1 MKKPSRDTIIK
12 HLPYKY
18 FVIEAETY
26 KIVDTNNPLL
36 RIGKSC
42 YSEMYSIDHPC
53 SKLGIDCICNHDSSK
68 KDFIANYQ
76 NIDGVL
82 CVSLV
87 STTPILNDKNKIT
100 HRLIQH
106 SNPQEH
112 IGQDRPEENIIGSD
126 TQPSTYMEDAKYVY
140 SIDGQILFANKQATI
155 NLSNS
160 TKSII
165 GKNIRDF
172 LSEDHVKVFLN
183 LFKKVISNHATIKQ
197 NIPNPTTEK
206 AKWFSNT
213 LKPIIFGSK
222 LEQAVLSTS
231 KDITQFVLAEDLVKQ
246 SETSFKM
253 IAETISDVIWRL
265 DLTTLKYTYISP
277 SVLQLRG
284 LTVREALN
292 ESLEEGL
299 HPDDYKNILQA
310 LNKQKET
317 AKSGVVYQMTNKFEI
332 RQFHKNKSIIWVE
345 VSVSIIKDANNN
357 AVEVLGVSRDI
368 TAKRLKKEKLVQSL
382 GREKF
387 FADIIRNS
395 SQAVCVFYPNGKS
408 IALNNAAYQLF
419 GYSDKE
425 IAELDWAQDLSPKS
439 WYNFEQKYLNKARD
453 HNIPITYEKEIINN
467 DGKIIP
473 VKILAHP
480 KFDKQG
486 NFSHYISFITDITE
500 IQKTQQLLEESNK
513 RLEYAFQGSND
524 GLWDWDLKNDFL
536 YMSPNYLKMIGYKRE
551 ELKPEFKTFQKLV
564 HPVDLPSVFQ
574 SHHEYMNNTAPRF
587 EAQFRMKH
595 KDGHWIPV
603 LSRSLL
609 IKDKKGKAIRF
620 VGTHID
626 LTELHKIQKYLKESE
641 ERNTILFENTNV
653 GIAITSLEGN
663 LLTANKQL
671 LGILGL
677 TSENYKNTNVSK
689 YYLYKEDRNKFIDQ
703 MNENGQLTNFHF
715 QLIDAKKRIKWMSL
729 SSKML
734 EIDGEKKLVN
744 ILTDID
750 KQIKAEQGLTE
761 SQERFRQLSKLTME
775 GILVHNQ
782 GVTIDINES
791 LLRILGYTRDEV
803 IGKNIINMC
812 STKKSLNIFHDH
824 VKNNTKDSYD
834 AEVLTK
840 TGKIIPVEVSSKPV
854 KYNGKNVRVTS
865 IRNITQRKLF
875 EEEIITER
883 EKAKENDNLKS
894 AFLANMSH
902 EIRTPLNGIIGFTEI
917 LQDTNGEFS
926 PEEIEQYLA
935 IIEKNGQVLL
945 HLVNDIIDLS
955 KIETGQL
962 KINIQDVALQEVISE
977 VTSVF
982 ETQAKQKGLSLNSS
996 FSGENIILKTDYSR
1010 LVQILNNLI
1019 GNALKFTNEGHIT
1032 VGCTVKNEKVVLY
1045 VKDTGCGISDD
1056 AKEII
1061 FDRFSQGKPVRDQL
1075 LGGTGLGLSI
1085 TRGLIELLGGDI
1097 WLESEENIGSTFFF
1111 SLQRK

>member
-26 KIVDTNNPLL
+26 KIVDTNNPQL
-36 RIGKSC
+36 RVGKFC
-42 YSEMYSIDHPC
+42 YSEMYNIENPC
-53 SKLGIDCICNHDSSK
+53 CKSGGDCICNQNTHK

-82 CVSLV
+82 CASLV
-87 STTPILNDKNKIT
+87 STTPIFDDKNNIT

-106 SNPQEH
+106 SAPQAY
-112 IGQDRPEENIIGSD
+112 IDQDRAEENIIESN
-126 TQPSTYMEDAKYVY
+126 TPLSAYTEDPKYVY

-155 NLSNS
+155 NLSKG
-160 TKSII
+160 TASII

-172 LSEDHVKVFLN
+172 LSDDHVQIFLN
-183 LFKKVISNHATIKQ
+183 LFKKAITNNITIKQ

-222 LEQAVLSTS
+222 MEQAVLSTS

-253 IAETISDVIWRL
+253 LAETISDVIWRL
-265 DLTTLKYTYISP
+265 DLATMKYTYVSP

-292 ESLEEGL
+292 ESLEESL
-299 HPDDYKNILQA
+299 HPDDYKNILQV

-317 AKSGVVYQMTNKFEI
+317 AKSGVVYQMSNKFEI

-408 IALNNAAYQLF
+408 VPLNNAAYQLF
-419 GYSDKE
+419 GYSDDE
-425 IAELDWAQDLSPKS
+425 ITELDWAQDLSPKN
-439 WYNFEQKYLNKARD
+439 WYGFEQKQLNKAKD
-453 HNIPITYEKEIINN
+453 HNIPITYEKEIINKN
-467 DGKIIP
+467 DQIIP

-500 IQKTQQLLEESNK
+500 IQKTQQLLEESKK

-536 YMSPNYLKMIGYKRE
+536 YMSPSYLKMIGYKRD

-564 HPVDLPSVFQ
+564 HPSDLPSIFQ
-574 SHHEYMNNTAPRF
+574 SHHQYMNNAAPRF

-595 KDGHWIPV
+595 KDGHWVSV

-609 IKDKKGKAIRF
+609 IKNEKGKAIRF

-626 LTELHKIQKYLKESE
+626 LTELHQIQKHLKESE

-653 GIAITSLEGN
+653 GIAITSLDGN

-671 LGILGL
+671 LGMLGIQGE
-677 TSENYKNTNVSK
+677 SYENTNVRK

-703 MNENGQLTNFHF
+703 MNKNGQLTNFHF
-715 QLIDAKKRIKWMSL
+715 QLIDKQKNIKWMSL
-729 SSKML
+729 SSKAL
-734 EIDGEKKLVN
+734 EIDGEKRLVN

-750 KQIKAEQGLTE
+750 KQIKAEQDLTE
-761 SQERFRQLSKLTME
+761 SQERFKQLSKLTME
-775 GILVHNQ
+775 GILIHDK
-782 GVTIDINES
+782 GITIDINES
-791 LLRILGYTRDEV
+791 LLRILGYSREEV
-803 IGKNIINMC
+803 LGKNVINMC
-812 STKKSLNIFHDH
+812 STKKSLNVFYEH

-834 AEVLTK
+834 AEILTK
-840 TGKIIPVEVSSKPV
+840 SGKVIPVEVTSKPV
-854 KYNGKNVRVTS
+854 RYNGKNVRVTS

-875 EEEIITER
+875 EKEIITER

-917 LQDTNGEFS
+917 LQDASAEFS

-962 KINIQDVALQEVISE
+962 KINLQDVSLQEVISE

-982 ETQAKQKGLSLNSS
+982 EAQVKQKGLLLISS
-996 FSGENIILKTDYSR
+996 FTDKQIILKTDYSR

-1019 GNALKFTNEGHIT
+1019 GNALKFTTKGSIT
-1032 VGCTVKNEKVVLY
+1032 VGCIIKDKRVILY
-1045 VKDTGCGISDD
+1045 VKDTGCGICND

-1085 TRGLIELLGGDI
+1085 TRGLIELLGGEI
-1097 WLESEENIGSTFFF
+1097 WLESEENKGSTFFF
-1111 SLQRK
+1111 TLQSK